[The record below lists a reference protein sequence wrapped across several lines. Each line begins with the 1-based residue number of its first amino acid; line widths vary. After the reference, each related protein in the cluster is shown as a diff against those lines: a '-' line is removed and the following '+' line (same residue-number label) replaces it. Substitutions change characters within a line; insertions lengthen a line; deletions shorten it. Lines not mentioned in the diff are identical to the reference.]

1 MQIDWLTVAA
11 QVVNFLILVYLL
23 KRFLYK
29 PVTAAMARREQR
41 VEDRLQQSRERE
53 AQAEHERERLH
64 QRLEQLEQQ
73 RDKIMEEAREKAE
86 QERQQLLDEAR
97 DEREASRQRWQQQ
110 AEDEKDRFLEG
121 LRRETTAGFE
131 QLARKALTDLADVEL
146 EAQMARQLIA
156 KLDALDED
164 VRQQLAGASA
174 SEQVQINTR
183 FALAESQRRQLTEAI
198 QQQLGEQREVAYQE
212 SSQLLCGIEL
222 RVGGQR
228 LGWTLADYLDRF
240 EERLDNAIGATAA

>member
-29 PVTAAMARREQR
+29 PVTAAMTRRQQR

-73 RDKIMEEAREKAE
+73 RDKIMQEAREKAE

-97 DEREASRQRWQQQ
+97 DESEASRQRWQQQ

-146 EAQMARQLIA
+146 EAQMVHQLIA

-164 VRQQLAGASA
+164 MRQQLAGASA
-174 SEQVQINTR
+174 GEQVQINTR
-183 FALAESQRRQLTEAI
+183 FTLAESQRRQLTEAI

-212 SSQLLCGIEL
+212 SSKLLCGIEL

-240 EERLDNAIGATAA
+240 EERLDNAIGATPA